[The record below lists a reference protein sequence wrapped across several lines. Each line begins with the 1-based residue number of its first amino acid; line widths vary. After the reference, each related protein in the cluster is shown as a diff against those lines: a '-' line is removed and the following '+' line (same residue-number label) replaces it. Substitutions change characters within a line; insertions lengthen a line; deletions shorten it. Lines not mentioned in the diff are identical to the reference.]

1 MIEIVLDTRLNN
13 GLQVCIWRDIDDAVW
28 EVEVID
34 EKTPNISTIESFKEA
49 RDVLE
54 YLTIL
59 KHYTQKD

>member
-13 GLQVCIWRDIDDAVW
+13 GLQVCIWRDIDNAVW

-49 RDVLE
+49 RGVLE

-59 KHYTQKD
+59 KTL